1 MSSPDLGNV
10 PSQPVQGE
18 SAEIEAQEQGAP
30 LASRKSDNLPLA
42 TAEEPLAEPMP
53 EAAVPAET
61 PARPANMV
69 SVLPPLS
76 TAPANA
82 SQRALRPE
90 QQMAYLIMG
99 TPGMSGITRSFAAQ
113 ILGQYREEAGL
124 TAANLSPTDLR
135 EYRIKKTL
143 QRLTPEGE

>member
-18 SAEIEAQEQGAP
+18 VAEIEAQEQGAP
-30 LASRKSDNLPLA
+30 LASRKADNLPLA
-42 TAEEPLAEPMP
+42 TAAEPLSEPMP
-53 EAAVPAET
+53 EVAPPVET
-61 PARPANMV
+61 AARPANIV

-76 TAPANA
+76 TAPANS

-90 QQMAYLIMG
+90 QNMAYLIMG
-99 TPGMSGITRSFAAQ
+99 TPGMSAITRSFAAQ

-124 TAANLSPTDLR
+124 TAQQLSPTDLK
-135 EYRIKKTL
+135 EYRINKAL